1 MTYKESGNQNG
12 KPERDLSTLSALG
25 ERISVIADHYPSR
38 KSAAAAAGIS
48 TDQLSRYMRGENQPG
63 LLSMGSLVKPYGFS
77 LDWLASGVGD
87 PKGANMDL
95 DLLTLILDTIEQA
108 ATEKDIDLKGGQR
121 SRLAALLYSLYESGN
136 KESLNQANVV
146 RLIDFG
152 QGK

>member
-1 MTYKESGNQNG
+1 MRYKKTDKQITESVGAE
-12 KPERDLSTLSALG
+12 PALTALG
-25 ERISVIADHYPSR
+25 KRISVVADLYHGR
-38 KSAAAAAGIS
+38 KSAALAAGVS

-63 LLSMGSLVKPYGFS
+63 LLAMYTLVKPYGYS
-77 LDWLASGVGD
+77 LDWLASGIGD

-95 DLLTLILDTIEQA
+95 DLLTLILDTIEQTA
-108 ATEKDIDLKGGQR
+108 MENDINLSGGQK
-121 SRLAALLYSLYESGN
+121 SRLAALLYSLHESGN